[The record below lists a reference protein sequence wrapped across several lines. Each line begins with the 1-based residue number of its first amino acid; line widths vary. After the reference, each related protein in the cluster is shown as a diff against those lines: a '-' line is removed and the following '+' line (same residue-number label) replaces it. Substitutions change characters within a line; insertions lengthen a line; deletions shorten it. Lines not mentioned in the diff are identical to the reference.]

1 MLGVRVVTDVGHDG
15 GVYAGTVVT
24 DEAARALAAAAA
36 AGLTVGPGE
45 VAGLVVQSA
54 EGVIEA
60 ATPAAEDILGLS
72 LKQMLGR
79 ASGDPRWAAV
89 DVHGV
94 ALRPRDHPAL
104 QALATGRP
112 VRDAVLGVHR
122 PGRDRAG
129 EHVWLRVDSVPF
141 NVVDGVAR
149 NVVVRFA
156 VVTGQH
162 AAELRLAESERLY
175 RFLIDNAPDVVAW
188 QLVDTTFLW
197 VSPAVQTVL
206 GHLPEDVVGRT
217 AYAFM
222 HPDDEV
228 SARTTG
234 WFDPAAATAPTPML
248 VRMRH
253 RDGRY
258 RWMEVAGQLV
268 RDADGA
274 PAQLRT
280 SWRDVTAR
288 VDAERDRDA
297 ALQLVQSVV
306 AHSPIGIAVS
316 DGTGVLEQVN
326 EALCTMLGRGAD
338 QLLGHRV
345 DEFVHPDDT
354 CPHDDAPLL
363 AGVLMADESECRYL
377 REDGSSIWGHRTTM
391 VLRGGEND
399 AGARLLIHLQ
409 DVTARRQ
416 AYDELRHAA
425 THDALT
431 GLANRVAF
439 DAHLTDTRDSGA
451 AEECSGLL
459 FIDLDD
465 FKAVNDNHGHEVGD
479 EVLTLVADRIRGSI
493 RPQDFAARM
502 GGDEFVVLCLRL
514 PDHETA
520 VGIAER
526 IVEALSTPFA
536 VGTVTLT
543 ISASVGVTTGSGDD
557 RRHLMTSADRA
568 MYRAKQAGRGV
579 VTHLRSDHRS
589 SPA

>member
-1 MLGVRVVTDVGHDG
+1 MYSVR
-15 GVYAGTVVT
+15 VT
-24 DEAARALAAAAA
+24 DEAARAVAAAGAV
-36 AGLTVGPGE
+36 GLTVGPGD

-54 EGVIEA
+54 DGVIEA
-60 ATPAAEDILGLS
+60 ATPEAEDILGLS
-72 LKQMLGR
+72 LAQMLGR
-79 ASGDPRWAAV
+79 DSADPRWAAV

-94 ALRPRDHPAL
+94 ALRPQDHPAL

-112 VRDAVLGVHR
+112 VRGAVLGVHR

-141 NVVDGVAR
+141 NVVDGAAR

-156 VVTGQH
+156 VVSGQQ
-162 AAELRLAESERLY
+162 ATELRLAESERLY
-175 RFLIDNAPDVVAW
+175 RFLVDHAPDVVAW

-197 VSPAVQTVL
+197 VSPAVQTIL
-206 GHLPEDVVGRT
+206 GYSPEDLVGRT

-222 HPDDEV
+222 HPDDE
-228 SARTTG
+228 STARATE
-234 WFDPAAATAPTPML
+234 WFDPAAAAPAPML

-253 RDGRY
+253 SDGRY
-258 RWMEVAGQLV
+258 RSMEVAGQLV

-288 VDAERDRDA
+288 VKAEQDRDA
-297 ALQLVQSVV
+297 AVQLVQSVV
-306 AHSPIGIAVS
+306 ANSPIGIAVS

-326 EALCTMLGRGAD
+326 EALCSMLGCASD

-354 CPHDDAPLL
+354 CPDGSAQLL
-363 AGVLMADESECRYL
+363 SGALTAHESECRYL
-377 REDGSSIWGHRTTM
+377 RPDGTAMWGHRTTM
-391 VLRGGEND
+391 VLRGD
-399 AGARLLIHLQ
+399 TDDGARLLIHLQ
-409 DVTARRQ
+409 DVTARRL

-425 THDALT
+425 THDPLT

-439 DAHLTDTRDSGA
+439 DAHLASTHDDG
-451 AEECSGLL
+451 ELEDCNGLL

-465 FKAVNDNHGHEVGD
+465 FKTVNDTHGHEVGD
-479 EVLTLVADRIRGSI
+479 ELLTIVADRIRGSI

-514 PDHETA
+514 PDHRTA

-526 IVEALSTPFA
+526 IVEALATPFT
-536 VGTVTLT
+536 VGALTIT
-543 ISASVGVTTGSGDD
+543 ISASVGVTTGSGED
-557 RRHLMTSADRA
+557 RRNLMTSADRA

-579 VTHLRSDHRS
+579 VTHLTSAGDHQCS
-589 SPA
+589 SA